1 MEQNKVQ
8 ATTGITFRILVAL
21 SICHCLNDTL
31 QSVISAVY
39 PLFKEDL
46 GLSFAQIGLITLV
59 YQSAASVCQ
68 PLTGLFFDKWPSAWS
83 LPTGMSFTLVGLL
96 SLAFANTLPLVL
108 CSVALVG
115 IGSSVFHPEASRLT
129 SLASGGKRGLAQS
142 LFQVGGNLG
151 GSLGPLLAA
160 VFVAPYGRRHI
171 ALFTILAFTAIMVM
185 IPVGHWYKSFLL
197 RLKKAEGETL
207 KTSVSRPLPM
217 GKTVFSIA
225 ILLILIFSKYIY
237 MASLNSYYTFYLIH
251 KFGVSV
257 QASQLYLFVFLI
269 ATAIGTLLGG
279 PIGDRVGRK
288 YVIWASILGAAP
300 FTLIMPHVENLYL
313 TTVLSFCVGLTLSSA
328 FPAIL
333 VYAQELLP
341 YKLGLISGLFFGFAF
356 GVAGIASAVLGNMAD
371 RYGIEAVYNVCG
383 YMPLIG
389 LVTWFLPDLKKK
401 R

>member
-8 ATTGITFRILVAL
+8 STTGITFRVLVAL

-39 PLFKEDL
+39 PLFKDDL

-68 PLTGLFFDKWPSAWS
+68 PLTGLFFDRWPSAWS
-83 LPTGMSFTLVGLL
+83 LPVGMSFTLVGLL

-108 CSVALVG
+108 FSVALVG
-115 IGSSVFHPEASRLT
+115 IGSAVFHPEASRLT
-129 SLASGGKRGLAQS
+129 ALASGGKRGLAQS

-171 ALFTILAFTAIMVM
+171 ALFSILAFIAIMVM
-185 IPVGHWYKSFLL
+185 IPVGHWYKRLL
-197 RLKKAEGETL
+197 FRLKKEEGGTA
-207 KTSVSRPLPM
+207 KMHIQPPLPM
-217 GKTVFSIA
+217 GQTVFSIT

-237 MASLNSYYTFYLIH
+237 MASLNSYYTFYLIE

-257 QASQLYLFVFLI
+257 QASQMYLFVFLI

-300 FTLIMPHVENLYL
+300 FTLIMPHVDNLYL
-313 TTVLSFCVGLTLSSA
+313 TAVLSFCVGLTLSSA

-371 RYGIEAVYNVCG
+371 HYGIEAVYNVCG

-389 LVTWFLPDLKKK
+389 LVTWFLPDLKRK

>member
-197 RLKKAEGETL
+197 RLRKAEGETL
-207 KTSVSRPLPM
+207 KTSVCRPLPM

-257 QASQLYLFVFLI
+257 QAQLYLFVFLI

-313 TTVLSFCVGLTLSSA
+313 TTILSFCVGLTLSSA

>member
-151 GSLGPLLAA
+151 GSLEPLLAA

-197 RLKKAEGETL
+197 RLRKAEGETL
-207 KTSVSRPLPM
+207 KTSVCRPLPM

-313 TTVLSFCVGLTLSSA
+313 TTILSFCVGLTLSSA

-356 GVAGIASAVLGNMAD
+356 GAAGIASAVLGNMAD

>member
-197 RLKKAEGETL
+197 RLRKAEGETL
-207 KTSVSRPLPM
+207 KTSVCRPLPM

-313 TTVLSFCVGLTLSSA
+313 TTILSFCVGLTLSSA

-383 YMPLIG
+383 YIPLIG

>member
-197 RLKKAEGETL
+197 RLRKAEGETL
-207 KTSVSRPLPM
+207 KTSVCRPLPM

-257 QASQLYLFVFLI
+257 QSSQVYLFVFLI

-313 TTVLSFCVGLTLSSA
+313 TTILSFCVGLTLSSA

>member
-83 LPTGMSFTLVGLL
+83 LPTGMSFTLVGVL

-197 RLKKAEGETL
+197 RLRKAEGETL

-313 TTVLSFCVGLTLSSA
+313 TTILSFCVGLTLSSA

>member
-197 RLKKAEGETL
+197 RLRKAEGETL
-207 KTSVSRPLPM
+207 KTSVCRPLPM

-225 ILLILIFSKYIY
+225 ILLIVIFSKYIY

-313 TTVLSFCVGLTLSSA
+313 TTILSFCVGLTLSSA

>member
-197 RLKKAEGETL
+197 RLRKAEGETL

-225 ILLILIFSKYIY
+225 ILWILIFSKYIY

>member
-171 ALFTILAFTAIMVM
+171 ALFTILAFTAIIVM
-185 IPVGHWYKSFLL
+185 IPVGQWYKSFLIRL
-197 RLKKAEGETL
+197 RKSKGEALKK
-207 KTSVSRPLPM
+207 SVCRQLTM
-217 GKTVFSIA
+217 RKTVFSIA

>member
-197 RLKKAEGETL
+197 RLRKAEGETL
-207 KTSVSRPLPM
+207 KTSVCRPLPM

-371 RYGIEAVYNVCG
+371 RYGIEGVYNVCG

>member
-197 RLKKAEGETL
+197 RLRKAEGETL
-207 KTSVSRPLPM
+207 KTSVCRPLPM

-237 MASLNSYYTFYLIH
+237 MASLNSYYTFDLIH

>member
-151 GSLGPLLAA
+151 GSLRPLLAA

-197 RLKKAEGETL
+197 RLRKAEGETL